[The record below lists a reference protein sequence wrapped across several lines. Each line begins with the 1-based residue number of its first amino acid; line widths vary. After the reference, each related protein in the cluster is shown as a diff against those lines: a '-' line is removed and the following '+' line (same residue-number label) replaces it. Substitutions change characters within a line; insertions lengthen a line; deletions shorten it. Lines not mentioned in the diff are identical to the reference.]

1 MNSFIDNNINNIL
14 WINLDRLLRWGY
26 KKNLK
31 KYVDNLFKNFELI
44 CCIWYYKIIL
54 IPNK

>member
-31 KYVDNLFKNFELI
+31 KYVDNLFKNIELI